1 MRRAVL
7 LLFTLAYLGLVAWM
21 TLRPEVYGD
30 RTSNLLWRALGFFSR
45 HDETAWIT
53 FDRVE
58 FASNVIMF
66 LPMGALVVLL
76 LPRRFW
82 WLGVLVGFAA
92 SWGIESYQSAYL
104 DGRVSD
110 VRDLVSNTLGATIG
124 AAFTALLLPRR
135 RRRKGRRPQPSA
147 RARVAS

>member
-7 LLFTLAYLGLVAWM
+7 LLLTLAYLALVGWM
-21 TLRPEVYGD
+21 TLRPEVYGE

-58 FASNVIMF
+58 FTSNVIMF

-82 WLGVLVGFAA
+82 WLGVVVGFAA
-92 SWGIESYQSAYL
+92 SWGIESYQSSYL

-110 VRDLVSNTLGATIG
+110 VRDLVSNTLGATVG

-135 RRRKGRRPQPSA
+135 RRGRGRRSPQA
-147 RARVAS
+147 GRARVAS